1 MSEKRNAPVDTGISN
16 KGRMDGAANA
26 SAYES
31 IIADLFGQVCT
42 RILKLNERKGADGY
56 GCYDL
61 TVTDSCIS
69 VLYFSIGECH
79 RDVFRIYRSE
89 IESIGLDTALRSL
102 LEVLDGEGDAE

>member
-1 MSEKRNAPVDTGISN
+1 MSEKRNAPVDAGTSN
-16 KGRMDGAANA
+16 KGLMDGAANA

-31 IIADLFGQVCT
+31 IIAELFGQVCT

-61 TVTDSCIS
+61 TITDSCIS
-69 VLYFSIGECH
+69 AFYSNIGESH

-89 IESIGLDTALRSL
+89 IERIGLDTALRSL
-102 LEVLDGEGDAE
+102 LEVLNGEGDAE

>member
-42 RILKLNERKGADGY
+42 RILRLNEKKGADGY
-56 GCYDL
+56 GCYD
-61 TVTDSCIS
+61 
-69 VLYFSIGECH
+69 FSITDACITVMCFNIGISH
-79 RDVFRIYRSE
+79 RDVFRVYRSE
-89 IESIGLDTALRSL
+89 IEDIGLDTALRSL